1 MTMPPAGAPAPS
13 DFASGSPDSPSAHLL
28 SDRDAADWSAV
39 RERVA
44 ELVPPTPCIR
54 HRDLEACFG
63 GEIWLKH
70 ENLQRTGSFKV
81 RGAIAKITSL
91 DAASREAGVV
101 ACSSGNHGRA
111 VAWVAGRL
119 GIAATIFVPEWV
131 DPVKRAGMEADG
143 ADVRLVGASYD
154 EAAAA
159 AWAEVERTG
168 RAFVHPFDDV
178 EVAAGQGTAALEI
191 LDVVPNPRR
200 VVVCL
205 SGGGLAG
212 GIGAALDAAGSDA
225 EVVAVSA
232 ERARVMFESLRAG
245 RPIELP
251 EEPTVASALSGGI
264 ELENRVTFEL
274 VRRHIDRH
282 LVVSEEAILR
292 AMATAVRHLHTVVE
306 GGGAPA
312 LAALLEG
319 MFSAEELAEGPT
331 VIVLSGGN
339 VDPARLAAIAASG
352 GVDPLAAAN

>member
-1 MTMPPAGAPAPS
+1 MSTPPPDAGASHDSATS
-13 DFASGSPDSPSAHLL
+13 DAGRPL
-28 SDRDAADWSAV
+28 SEWDAAAWAAV
-39 RERVA
+39 RARVA
-44 ELVPPTPCIR
+44 ELVPPTPCTR
-54 HRDLEACFG
+54 HLDLGECFG
-63 GEIWLKH
+63 GEIWLKQ

-81 RGAIAKITSL
+81 RGAIAKLTSL
-91 DAASREAGVV
+91 DVAARQRGVV

-119 GIAATIFVPEWV
+119 GVDATIFVPEWV
-131 DPVKRAGMEADG
+131 DPVKRAGMQKDG
-143 ADVRLVGASYD
+143 ADVRLVGATYD

-168 RAFVHPFDDV
+168 RTFVHPFDDV

-191 LDVVPNPRR
+191 LDVVPSPRR

-212 GIGAALDAAGSDA
+212 GIGAALDAVGS
-225 EVVAVSA
+225 ETELVAVSA
-232 ERARVMFESLRAG
+232 ERARVMFESLEAG
-245 RPIELP
+245 HPIEMT
-251 EEPTVASALSGGI
+251 EEPTIASALSGGI
-264 ELENRVTFEL
+264 ELDNRVTFDL
-274 VRRHIDRH
+274 VRRHVDRH

-292 AMATAVRHLHTVVE
+292 AMATAVRHLHTVLE

-319 MFSAEELAEGPT
+319 MFTPEELREGPT

-339 VDPARLAAIAASG
+339 VDPARLASIAASG
-352 GVDPLAAAN
+352 GVDPTPGVG